1 MGKWSHK
8 LRDLSP
14 EQGPEQVEKPIPVAV
29 LYIADRLREEGWEI
43 DHHVGHSDFRCDLAL
58 RKKGDVKYRLR
69 IFVDAGD
76 FYRSG
81 VQVMDREVYRPRL
94 LQVFGWQVY
103 SLLMKDWLLDREAM
117 VAEIV
122 ELCERSTS
130 ATKAIEDVSE
140 PDAEAAGRPES
151 RDDTAAGPQV

>member
-1 MGKWSHK
+1 M
-8 LRDLSP
+8 
-14 EQGPEQVEKPIPVAV
+14 
-29 LYIADRLREEGWEI
+29 
-43 DHHVGHSDFRCDLAL
+43 
-58 RKKGDVKYRLR
+58 
-69 IFVDAGD
+69 DAGD

-151 RDDTAAGPQV
+151 GDDTGEGPQV